1 MSKKLV
7 LGLGGTV
14 DYEIDWDSQTIEA
27 LIADYE
33 ISSSE
38 LDKRV
43 PIETE
48 RDLLLALLAFVRD
61 GAGGERF
68 VASSELVEAFAAR
81 FRTRITLGG
90 TCVRAAIG
98 MRVLG
103 ITCTL
108 HLVSIDDHVRRLLPE
123 GCDYISSAQR
133 DTTDPHL
140 IVQYAQGA
148 RIDSGDVH
156 LVAAHPNRIIFTNDP
171 PNRELVLSA
180 ELGAVLRDAD
190 VFMVSGFNVIQDA
203 ETLAARLQQL
213 LDVMRELPAHAV
225 VFYEDAGYHV
235 PELSS
240 LVREQLVGQVDVH
253 SMNEEEMQA
262 YLGRRVDLLDPDD
275 VRGAL
280 DELHR
285 LIPASVLVVHSK
297 YWALALGD
305 RAQEFRTALRGGIV
319 MASTRYLHGDGFS
332 EQDYR
337 AVEALPSH
345 PQGAVVASRLESSPG
360 GRVCAVGALVL
371 ETRSPTTIG
380 LGDTFVGG
388 FIAALAR

>member
-1 MSKKLV
+1 
-7 LGLGGTV
+7 
-14 DYEIDWDSQTIEA
+14 
-27 LIADYE
+27 
-33 ISSSE
+33 
-38 LDKRV
+38 
-43 PIETE
+43 
-48 RDLLLALLAFVRD
+48 
-61 GAGGERF
+61 
-68 VASSELVEAFAAR
+68 
-81 FRTRITLGG
+81 
-90 TCVRAAIG
+90 
-98 MRVLG
+98 
-103 ITCTL
+103 
-108 HLVSIDDHVRRLLPE
+108 
-123 GCDYISSAQR
+123 
-133 DTTDPHL
+133 
-140 IVQYAQGA
+140 
-148 RIDSGDVH
+148 
-156 LVAAHPNRIIFTNDP
+156 
-171 PNRELVLSA
+171 
-180 ELGAVLRDAD
+180 
-190 VFMVSGFNVIQDA
+190 MVSGFNVIQDA

-388 FIAALAR
+388 FIAALAG